1 MHLLNSILYTK
12 DDNSLSLLFL
22 CVNYMPYR
30 CYMFDIFTTM
40 VHKRIMKKN
49 RLLLNFICVLFVPSA
64 LLAVAFPLE
73 YQLPFD
79 EYIKQVVE
87 EDPSS
92 VEEQT
97 RRALQS
103 SYGPSFIAFV
113 PQSVQSAFVATYNDI
128 LASILPASNIQ
139 IGKARE
145 RNNIFE
151 VPFSIHQEL
160 SLYGT
165 FVWTKNEEGQ
175 FVLLSLS
182 INQREI

>member
-22 CVNYMPYR
+22 CVNYMPHSYNR
-30 CYMFDIFTTM
+30 FDIFTTM
-40 VHKRIMKKN
+40 VHKRTMKKT
-49 RLLLNFICVLFVPSA
+49 RLLLYFICVLFAPTA
-64 LLAVAFPLE
+64 LLAVNFPLE

-79 EYIKQVVE
+79 TYIKQVVE

-103 SYGPSFIAFV
+103 SYGPSFIALV
-113 PQSVQSAFVATYNDI
+113 PQSIQSAFVATYNDI
-128 LASILPASNIQ
+128 LPSILPASNIQ

-151 VPFSIHQEL
+151 VPFSIHQENY
-160 SLYGT
+160 LYGT

-175 FVLLSLS
+175 LVLLSLVFHDLK
-182 INQREI
+182 Q